1 MRATTIRTLA
11 AIATA
16 TAVGVATAVTGGVGA
31 QAGAAYE
38 LQMATTGQGE
48 FPIRWNPCQT
58 EITYKVNTSLARE
71 KGRSTASART
81 RARTEITRAF
91 GEIAEAT
98 GVTFRYTGTTRDIPT
113 GDDWWEQQG
122 TDEEIVVAY
131 VDRDKASTRSTL
143 LSSGAWGEGGQ
154 VYSYEGETVVIGRG
168 FAVFD
173 RDKARQM
180 RSGFGSG
187 ARRGNLVL
195 HELGHVMGL
204 DHVSDKDQLMYPTL
218 SNKTPNGFAAG
229 DRAGLAQLGQAGGC
243 IVDAEEFWE
252 GS

>member
-1 MRATTIRTLA
+1 MSATMIRTLA
-11 AIATA
+11 ALSTA
-16 TAVGVATAVTGGVGA
+16 AAVTVATVLTGGVTA
-31 QAGAAYE
+31 HADPAFQ
-38 LQMATTGQGE
+38 LQMAMTGQGE

-58 EITYKVNTSLARE
+58 EITYKVNTELARE
-71 KGRSTASART
+71 KGRSAASART
-81 RARTEITRAF
+81 QARTEITRAF
-91 GEIAEAT
+91 GDIAEAT
-98 GVTFRYTGTTRDIPT
+98 GITFRYTGTTDEIPT
-113 GDDWWEQQG
+113 SDDWWEKQG

-131 VDRDKASTRSTL
+131 VDRDKSSTRSSL

-154 VYSYEGETVVIGRG
+154 VYSYEGETVISGRG

-180 RSGFGSG
+180 RAGFGSG

-218 SNKTPNGFAAG
+218 SSKTPNGFAAG
-229 DRAGLAQLGQAGGC
+229 DLAGLAKLGQSGGC
-243 IVDAEEFWE
+243 IADAEEFWE